1 MGHMCTHDQFM
12 SIIAKSPQY
21 FKIIIIQL
29 KLINFKKWKKKF
41 PGKAKGCFF
50 TVLQFWIEV
59 NDNGKVL
66 SVVVLRIK

>member
-1 MGHMCTHDQFM
+1 MCTHDQFM

-21 FKIIIIQL
+21 LKIIIVQL

-50 TVLQFWIEV
+50 YSFTVL
-59 NDNGKVL
+59 N
-66 SVVVLRIK
+66 